1 MANNSSLSKRAA
13 LRQQQEMDE
22 RSKRNK
28 RVLFAGIGVVA
39 VVVIVVLA
47 IVIGQAIMKGRGIT
61 EDQVTPPNATSGYGI
76 LLGGKQPEKSKPHL
90 VIWEDYQCPYCGQFE
105 QTYGPV
111 VEQLVDEGKLTAEI
125 RTAYFLDGAANF
137 GPSRMAAIAAAAAD
151 DVGKY
156 REYHDVVYANQPRE
170 GVGYPNP
177 QLRDDFAKQAGIE
190 GDDLATFQK
199 MFDERATADFTKAA
213 GDKFNSEQIGSTP
226 TYLVSGVKLQFSD
239 ESNNV
244 LIMPTPESFLE
255 AATKA
260 WEEGG
265 KKIEA

>member
-1 MANNSSLSKRAA
+1 MANNSNMSKRAA
-13 LRQQQEMDE
+13 LHRQQEMDE
-22 RSKRNK
+22 RNK
-28 RVLFAGIGVVA
+28 KARRITIGS
-39 VVVIVVLA
+39 IVVLA
-47 IVIGQAIMKGRGIT
+47 IVAVVVIAVVAVQALTNPKGVT
-61 EDQVTPPNATSGYGI
+61 ADQQTPAAGTDGYGVLI
-76 LLGGKQPEKSKPHL
+76 QGKQPSDDLPHL

-151 DVGKY
+151 EVGKY

-239 ESNNV
+239 ESDNV
-244 LIMPTPESFLE
+244 LIMPTAESFLE

-265 KKIEA
+265 KKIDG